1 MANVELKGM
10 ENVNSIEMTKWF
22 EMNLE
27 VEQKV
32 MKRITE
38 ELAQALEEYAQ
49 YLRKPEDGVGDE
61 YGKMRRAQEKYD
73 AIVVMYNCI
82 WLAFNNDPLEDE
94 SDVIAEA
101 LRYAKGTSDAEVAAS
116 INHIVE
122 VYNEEVKH
130 YKEWRHIK

>member
-32 MKRITE
+32 MERITE

-49 YLRKPEDGVGDE
+49 YLRNPEDGVGDE
-61 YGKMRRAQEKYD
+61 YGRMRRAQEKYD

-94 SDVIAEA
+94 SYVIAEA
-101 LRYAKGTSDAEVAAS
+101 LKYAKGTADTEVAAA
-116 INHIVE
+116 IKRIIE

-130 YKEWRHIK
+130 YKKWRHIK

>member
-1 MANVELKGM
+1 MTNVQLKGM

-32 MKRITE
+32 MERTTE

-49 YLRKPEDGVGDE
+49 YLRNPEDGYGDE
-61 YGKMRRAQEKYD
+61 RSRLRRAQEKYD

-82 WLAFNNDPLEDE
+82 WWAFNNDPLEDE

-101 LRYAKGTSDAEVAAS
+101 LKYAENTSDAEVAAA
-116 INHIVE
+116 IKRIVE